1 METENLFVKP
11 NWRKYLTFNPI
22 EVGSDKYNLLKDH
35 FQRIITDF
43 KAKYPNVEKPSSYR
57 LDDEY
62 HSFYSVYEL
71 SVMDIDVND
80 IKLYHLYE
88 LIPQLITVLSDEKL
102 KERPD
107 LKRCSGV
114 IAYWLN
120 EYMRIFMR
128 GLNYELN
135 LTPIPGPYVS
145 IVLMALDIPY
155 EILNENEKSATGL
168 EFDYK
173 QLIFHADANDKL
185 SIVNVRL
192 L

>member
-1 METENLFVKP
+1 MSTEKLFEKY
-11 NWRKYLTFNPI
+11 NWKRYHTFTPI

-43 KAKYPNVEKPSSYR
+43 KTKYPNVEKPESYR
-57 LDDEY
+57 PDCEY
-62 HSFYSVYEL
+62 HSFCSVYEL

-107 LKRCSGV
+107 LKRDSGV

-120 EYMRIFMR
+120 QYMNIFMR
-128 GLNYELN
+128 DLNFELN

-145 IVLMALDIPY
+145 IILIALDIPY
-155 EILNENEKSATGL
+155 KILNENEKSPTGL
-168 EFDYK
+168 YFDYK
-173 QLIFHADANDKL
+173 QLIFNADANKQL
-185 SIVNVRL
+185 SLVNMRIL
-192 L
+192 

>member
-1 METENLFVKP
+1 
-11 NWRKYLTFNPI
+11 
-22 EVGSDKYNLLKDH
+22 
-35 FQRIITDF
+35 
-43 KAKYPNVEKPSSYR
+43 
-57 LDDEY
+57 
-62 HSFYSVYEL
+62 
-71 SVMDIDVND
+71 
-80 IKLYHLYE
+80 
-88 LIPQLITVLSDEKL
+88 
-102 KERPD
+102 
-107 LKRCSGV
+107 
-114 IAYWLN
+114 
-120 EYMRIFMR
+120 MR

>member
-1 METENLFVKP
+1 
-11 NWRKYLTFNPI
+11 
-22 EVGSDKYNLLKDH
+22 
-35 FQRIITDF
+35 
-43 KAKYPNVEKPSSYR
+43 
-57 LDDEY
+57 
-62 HSFYSVYEL
+62 
-71 SVMDIDVND
+71 MDIDVND

-120 EYMRIFMR
+120 RYMNIFMR
-128 GLNYELN
+128 DLNYELN

-155 EILNENEKSATGL
+155 EILNENERTATGL
-168 EFDYK
+168 CFDYK